1 MAKKT
6 GADEEGDFEVA
17 KQAPAPAPAAPAKP
31 AVSEAAEEAAE
42 DEQPKASQTPKYD
55 PGATQARVTISA
67 ADMMDTFEAQ
77 RKAAA
82 EHHLNQLAMAHP
94 EVRALLDEL
103 ASLKA
108 KKK

>member
-17 KQAPAPAPAAPAKP
+17 KQAPAKPAKP
-31 AVSEAAEEAAE
+31 AKPEVNEESEEAT
-42 DEQPKASQTPKYD
+42 EQPEAPQAPKYN
-55 PGATQARVTISA
+55 PAATQARVTISA
-67 ADMMDTFEAQ
+67 AEMMDTFEAQ

-94 EVRALLDEL
+94 EVRAILDEL
-103 ASLKA
+103 ARLKS
-108 KKK
+108 KK